1 MGIALNRPTAPIGA
15 ANAVLRGQARRHSV
29 QDFAGPLSI
38 KSVTQGSVAWKT
50 GGRELVVDRGG
61 FLVLNH
67 GEPYSME
74 IDSRD
79 PVSTLCVFF
88 TPGFVESVCA
98 SIASDDLEP
107 APAPQY
113 FLQRLHTADSGVLP
127 RMQAIAA
134 SADALDLE
142 QHYLE
147 LAHSLA
153 LLQSDIRRR
162 VRMMPARRASTREEL
177 FRRVRRGQELLHACA
192 TESLSLETLAREA
205 CLSPF
210 HFHRAFTCAFGR
222 TPHEYRT
229 ELRLAYAR
237 RLLETTQL
245 PVIDICAAAGFE
257 SPASFTHLFRR
268 TFDVPPSKIRN
279 LRQASAA
286 ASGTY

>member
-1 MGIALNRPTAPIGA
+1 MAARMPATPAPITKKSGFIRCCQHNRGLCTLESMGIALNRPTAPIGA

-88 TPGFVESVCA
+88 TPGFVETVCA

-113 FLQRLHTADSGVLP
+113 FLQ
-127 RMQAIAA
+127 
-134 SADALDLE
+134 
-142 QHYLE
+142 
-147 LAHSLA
+147 
-153 LLQSDIRRR
+153 
-162 VRMMPARRASTREEL
+162 
-177 FRRVRRGQELLHACA
+177 
-192 TESLSLETLAREA
+192 
-205 CLSPF
+205 
-210 HFHRAFTCAFGR
+210 
-222 TPHEYRT
+222 
-229 ELRLAYAR
+229 
-237 RLLETTQL
+237 
-245 PVIDICAAAGFE
+245 
-257 SPASFTHLFRR
+257 
-268 TFDVPPSKIRN
+268 
-279 LRQASAA
+279 
-286 ASGTY
+286 